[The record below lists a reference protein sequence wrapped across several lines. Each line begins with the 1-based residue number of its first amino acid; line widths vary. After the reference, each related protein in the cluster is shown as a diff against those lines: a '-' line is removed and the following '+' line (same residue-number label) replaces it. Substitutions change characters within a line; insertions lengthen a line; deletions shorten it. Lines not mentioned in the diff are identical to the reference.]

1 MFSLSPTAAA
11 APRDAIARS
20 AAGGQALR
28 VAARTEA
35 DGSLALGMGFDDARE
50 GDLPLDIEG
59 VSLLIGKPSQPLLED
74 ALLDFVEIE
83 PGRHGFVCVPQASG
97 CATASTS
104 ASGCASRS
112 CSGCG

>member
-1 MFSLSPTAAA
+1 MFSLSTAAA
-11 APRDAIARS
+11 AELRAAIGRS
-20 AAGGQALR
+20 AADGQSLR
-28 VAARTEA
+28 LAARTEA
-35 DGSLALGMGFDDARE
+35 DGSLALGMGFDDPRE
-50 GDLPLDIEG
+50 GDMPLEIDG
-59 VSLLIGKPSQPLLED
+59 VALLIGKPSQPLLED